1 MQNKLNDYCKS
12 VKVFKFALAV
22 QRKWMRRMR
31 FARIVASG
39 WKSVKRNES
48 IRESIFTNI
57 PDGGEAVF
65 PGDFLS
71 F

>member
-1 MQNKLNDYCKS
+1 MQNKLEYYCKS
-12 VKVFKFALAV
+12 LKVFKFALAV
-22 QRKWMRRMR
+22 QGKWLLRMR
-31 FARIVASG
+31 FAHIVASG

-57 PDGGEAVF
+57 PDGGETVF

>member
-1 MQNKLNDYCKS
+1 MKLDNYCKS
-12 VKVFKFALAV
+12 EKVFKFALAV
-22 QRKWMRRMR
+22 QRKCMRRMR

-39 WKSVKRNES
+39 WKGVKWNES

-57 PDGGEAVF
+57 PDGGEAIF